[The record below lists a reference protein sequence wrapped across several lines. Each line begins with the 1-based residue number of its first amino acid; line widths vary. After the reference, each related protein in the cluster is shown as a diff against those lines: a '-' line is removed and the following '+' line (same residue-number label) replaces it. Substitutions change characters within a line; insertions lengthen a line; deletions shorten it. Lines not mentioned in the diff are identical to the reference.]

1 MIRRALVK
9 EVSAELD
16 LGCQLLPRS
25 DKKLF
30 RKSRSKL
37 LKSKSQYLEAWLNR
51 VRAAR
56 AMVEAGVTEL
66 PRVSRRKA
74 STSRVA
80 PRSVP
85 FDTVCPSSHSTCPKS
100 TSDFS
105 HTTTA
110 QSSRSQQN
118 YADVA
123 NANLQQQRRMM
134 RQFFRQDTS

>member
-66 PRVSRRKA
+66 PRVSRRKRRRHELPPDQ
-74 STSRVA
+74 SLLTRYVRRRIQPVQNPRQTSA
-80 PRSVP
+80 TQQP
-85 FDTVCPSSHSTCPKS
+85 
-100 TSDFS
+100 
-105 HTTTA
+105 A

-118 YADVA
+118 YADV
-123 NANLQQQRRMM
+123 
-134 RQFFRQDTS
+134 